1 MARCE
6 LYGAR
11 SAYYSSHEDHQS
23 PIIISSSDPKKPS
36 IKIGDI
42 HIDSSSRIFDS
53 QKSFVGLIIYSCKNK
68 NEFKLGEV
76 HCRTGD
82 IYIKQSD
89 WILCNIKKR
98 SKHGDYVHGRL
109 FFSIFKRW
117 KEKKLEFV
125 GAGFSYNDG
134 QWKFN
139 SNTLNTMNPNN
150 DDTYHDTYKGLHP
163 IEKRLI
169 KRELTPEWVFELQ
182 EQFGEDLAKFQ
193 VEFGG
198 ISEEL
203 NKIKIGIKKA
213 KEEIKSS
220 NEIMASARARL
231 RSANQLMASSN
242 ELMASSNELM
252 ASAKTHLASSN
263 ELVESSNARIESAS
277 LKKGLAL
284 EKMNEIEKKIDA
296 TKTIRAEIDNY
307 WNDLINKEIE
317 KRNKCH
323 CTRS

>member
-1 MARCE
+1 MNKTK
-6 LYGAR
+6 L
-11 SAYYSSHEDHQS
+11 
-23 PIIISSSDPKKPS
+23 
-36 IKIGDI
+36 
-42 HIDSSSRIFDS
+42 
-53 QKSFVGLIIYSCKNK
+53 IYS
-68 NEFKLGEV
+68 
-76 HCRTGD
+76 
-82 IYIKQSD
+82 
-89 WILCNIKKR
+89 
-98 SKHGDYVHGRL
+98 
-109 FFSIFKRW
+109 
-117 KEKKLEFV
+117 
-125 GAGFSYNDG
+125 
-134 QWKFN
+134 
-139 SNTLNTMNPNN
+139 
-150 DDTYHDTYKGLHP
+150 
-163 IEKRLI
+163 IEE
-169 KRELTPEWVFELQ
+169 ELTPEWVFELQ

-323 CTRS
+323 CTRSQKSCSKLLTKRLNNNNHEQKQKQIKKNEKKLKS